1 MKYVVDTN
9 VLVSNPYSIYSFVEP
24 GTEIIIPSA
33 TMGELDHLKRKQEI
47 SREVRLAI
55 RLLST
60 VIMGHSYEEIKKGIS
75 LHLTNPAVPESVT
88 LRIADCANPEDFA
101 LDQQDARII
110 ATCKEQGATLVTRD
124 INMLLIAMS
133 QGCEVKQYTGDDTLK
148 DSDVLYPGY
157 LKTHKFWDSLTD
169 VQYDKEGNAI
179 LSYQDFE
186 GIEFYV
192 NQYILDNE
200 TLVGKVVATEDTYLL
215 VKPIKH
221 SGAMN
226 RKLLK
231 SISPRDALQASFIDA
246 VFDPES
252 DIVSTM
258 GGAGS
263 GKTILAVGSAM
274 ELINKGRFAR
284 LMYVKADSPLS
295 AEIGFLPGTL
305 QDKLRPSVEPC
316 LTSLNIL
323 FKDEADPSAHIE
335 KLLEAGTVQFPSLHY
350 FRGISIGH
358 PDAGKGSIL
367 ILDEAQNL
375 SNHEMRSIISRMGE
389 NSLLIV
395 CGNIKQIDNPRN
407 TAINNG
413 FVWAVEKLK
422 EYGHSSHIILDTVY
436 RGRLAAFVEDNF

>member
-157 LKTHKFWDSLTD
+157 LKTINFWDNLTD

-200 TLVGKVVATEDTYLL
+200 TLVGKVVATEETNQAQRRNEPQTAEVYL
-215 VKPIKH
+215 P
-221 SGAMN
+221 A
-226 RKLLK
+226 
-231 SISPRDALQASFIDA
+231 
-246 VFDPES
+246 
-252 DIVSTM
+252 
-258 GGAGS
+258 
-263 GKTILAVGSAM
+263 
-274 ELINKGRFAR
+274 
-284 LMYVKADSPLS
+284 
-295 AEIGFLPGTL
+295 
-305 QDKLRPSVEPC
+305 
-316 LTSLNIL
+316 
-323 FKDEADPSAHIE
+323 
-335 KLLEAGTVQFPSLHY
+335 
-350 FRGISIGH
+350 
-358 PDAGKGSIL
+358 
-367 ILDEAQNL
+367 
-375 SNHEMRSIISRMGE
+375 
-389 NSLLIV
+389 
-395 CGNIKQIDNPRN
+395 
-407 TAINNG
+407 
-413 FVWAVEKLK
+413 
-422 EYGHSSHIILDTVY
+422 
-436 RGRLAAFVEDNF
+436 